1 MQSDVKI
8 KENAD
13 WYYANQDDLVSKY
26 KGKYVAISDC
36 GVVGSFDTFGSGV
49 HAMIDSGRLPG
60 TFIVHHC
67 LPPEEERQMYYFH
80 SNRVDF
86 GKVNA

>member
-36 GVVGSFDTFGSGV
+36 GVVGSFDTFKIKLKRSLV
-49 HAMIDSGRLPG
+49 KSL
-60 TFIVHHC
+60 
-67 LPPEEERQMYYFH
+67 Q
-80 SNRVDF
+80 
-86 GKVNA
+86 KV